1 MYFLYKIKIGK
12 DTIIVFI
19 IKCIQY
25 GKYKIW
31 GILASTEEI
40 N

>member
-1 MYFLYKIKIGK
+1 MYFFVQDGK

-19 IKCIQY
+19 LKCIQY
-25 GKYKIW
+25 GKYKIL